1 MAITPISA
9 PDASGQRGFYNKY
22 PYTDF
27 HELNLDWL
35 LSNYQA
41 IIDKLND
48 TISWA
53 NTHQTE
59 YEEAYARLVV
69 VENEINSFEAEVR
82 AAFAQQK
89 AEIDAD
95 FAAQTA
101 ALNAALAA
109 TEARVNAEIQNMI
122 NEVNAA
128 IASFDVR
135 FNQLEREIE
144 SQFTRLKIQVNQA
157 LVDLDKKMADNNE
170 MIFEYVENTLQQFID
185 NFPELVDF
193 PVYNP
198 VKGAT
203 TGLQEALNDLYSVA
217 CVYGLTAIQFDE
229 LDMKAEDFDDHDLTV
244 LEFDQ
249 YGYNL
254 LDYPDPRYTM
264 FSPFDGQLTW
274 VKTVVQQLAALHTDV
289 DSVSADEYDTLDL
302 TAEEFD
308 AYDITAFNFD
318 WYSKTILI

>member
-1 MAITPISA
+1 MAITPIIA
-9 PDASGQRGFYNKY
+9 PDASGQRGFYNRY

-59 YEEAYARLVV
+59 YEEALARLIV
-69 VENEINSFEAEVR
+69 VENEIDSFEAEVR
-82 AAFAQQK
+82 AAFEQQK

-95 FAAQTA
+95 FAAQKA
-101 ALNAALAA
+101 ALEAALAE
-109 TEARVNAEIQNMI
+109 TEAEVDAEIASMI
-122 NEVNAA
+122 AQVNEAL
-128 IASFDVR
+128 ASFDVR
-135 FNQLEREIE
+135 FNQLQRLIE
-144 SQFTRLKIQVNQA
+144 SELASLKIQINRA
-157 LVDLDKKMADNNE
+157 IVDLDEKMAANNE

-185 NFPELVDF
+185 DFPDLVNI

-198 VKGAT
+198 VKGDT
-203 TGLQEALNDLYSVA
+203 TGLQEALNDLYTVA
-217 CVYGLTAIQFDE
+217 CVYGLTAIQFDA
-229 LDMKAEDFDDHDLTV
+229 LDITAEDFDDKDLTA

-254 LDYPDPRYTM
+254 LDYPDPRYM
-264 FSPFDGQLTW
+264 MYSPFSGELDW
-274 VKTVVQQLAALHTDV
+274 VRHIVQQLAALHTDA
-289 DSVSADEYDTLDL
+289 DSVDADEYDDLDL
-302 TAEEFD
+302 EAQEFD

-318 WYSKTILI
+318 WYSKTILV